1 MQKFDLVPTYITL
14 YQHHVSQAQMQSV
27 IDAYKSFGPAAFL
40 DLPVYVKWNK
50 TRMGMQ
56 ADADKL
62 TLSNTQQ
69 VIQGVY
75 AKYKPQ
81 IAAARV
87 KYKAEHPDWV
97 DK

>member
-14 YQHHVSQAQMQSV
+14 YQHYVSQAQMKNV
-27 IDAYKSFGPAAFL
+27 IDAYRSFGPAVFL

-56 ADADKL
+56 AGADKL
-62 TLSNTQQ
+62 NLSNTLQLTQ
-69 VIQGVY
+69 SVY

-87 KYKAEHPDWV
+87 KYKAEHPDLV

>member
-1 MQKFDLVPTYITL
+1 MQ
-14 YQHHVSQAQMQSV
+14 QV
-27 IDAYKSFGPAAFL
+27 IDAYHSLGATNFPGSPMCFKLGEIQL
-40 DLPVYVKWNK
+40 EMKD
-50 TRMGMQ
+50 
-56 ADADKL
+56 DADKL

>member
-1 MQKFDLVPTYITL
+1 MQ
-14 YQHHVSQAQMQSV
+14 QV
-27 IDAYKSFGPAAFL
+27 IDAYHSLGAINFPGSPMCFKLGEIQL
-40 DLPVYVKWNK
+40 EMKD
-50 TRMGMQ
+50 
-56 ADADKL
+56 DADKL
-62 TLSNTQQ
+62 TLTNTQQ

>member
-1 MQKFDLVPTYITL
+1 MPTNL
-14 YQHHVSQAQMQSV
+14 
-27 IDAYKSFGPAAFL
+27 
-40 DLPVYVKWNK
+40 LPSKLPRIACVCEVAEI
-50 TRMGMQ
+50 RLGMQ

-62 TLSNTQQ
+62 FLANTQRVTQ
-69 VIQGVY
+69 DVY
-75 AKYKPQ
+75 ATYKPQ

>member
-1 MQKFDLVPTYITL
+1 MCFKLGEIQLEMKD
-14 YQHHVSQAQMQSV
+14 
-27 IDAYKSFGPAAFL
+27 
-40 DLPVYVKWNK
+40 
-50 TRMGMQ
+50 
-56 ADADKL
+56 DADKL